1 MKNARILAT
10 LAVCLLVL
18 CAFPTL
24 CLADF
29 FTLPGNFLYALNSM
43 NDVMD
48 VTADGTIGVVLT
60 FVSSPDIG
68 GQLTSFDPVTGQ
80 VFDSQFVSFG
90 PAGVRIA
97 NTPDGPRVV
106 VLTTEGGP
114 NTVTIYDLSSSG
126 ALTQRARTRLTDS
139 IVDFRSN
146 VIVSSADIGFVVVH
160 ISDQNYQIL
169 SFSLDD
175 AAILGRLAVQ
185 SPLPSL
191 GMTEVEGQ
199 RTLVYVTGISPQ
211 SAVVAIDG
219 SDPTQMHELGTV
231 QLVRNEEFSAS
242 PYVDFAFSSDGRYVF
257 VANQF
262 FDFAAVDLS
271 NMEMIASLDSGFRF
285 LRVKVVQQNSRRLL
299 ALLSGATGTFSGNN
313 ALVLLDASDPANMQ
327 ILNTL
332 DVTNDF
338 PLYLTFS
345 MAGDEILAAN
355 DFKLKSFDVP
365 TLATLWERPFPNPSE
380 GHPHQILTFG
390 QPEMVLAARGAV
402 SSTLGSFLVYGP

>member
-1 MKNARILAT
+1 MKNVRIPAI
-10 LAVCLLVL
+10 LAVCILVR
-18 CAFPTL
+18 CASPTP

-60 FVSSPDIG
+60 FVSSPDVG

-126 ALTQRARTRLTDS
+126 ALSQRARTRLTDS
-139 IVDFRSN
+139 IIDFRSN
-146 VIVSSADIGFVVVH
+146 LIVSSASVGFILVC
-160 ISDQNYQIL
+160 ISDQDFQIL

-175 AAILGRLAVQ
+175 GSILGRLAVR

-191 GMTEVEGQ
+191 GVKEVEGSH
-199 RTLVYVTGISPQ
+199 TLVYVTFSQQ

-219 SDPTQMHELGTV
+219 SDPTQMQELGTV
-231 QLVRNEEFSAS
+231 QLTRNQQFSAS
-242 PYVDFAFSSDGRYVF
+242 TYVDFAFSSDGRYVF

-271 NMEMIASLDSGFRF
+271 NMELIASLDSGFRF
-285 LRVKVVQQNSRRLL
+285 LRVKLVEQNSQRLL
-299 ALLSGATGTFSGNN
+299 ALLSGPTGTGGNSV
-313 ALVLLDASDPANMQ
+313 LLLLDASDPVNLQ

-338 PLYLTFS
+338 PSYLTFS
-345 MAGDEILAAN
+345 MAGDKILAAS
-355 DFKLKSFDVP
+355 DLKLKSLDVP
-365 TLATLWERPFPNPSE
+365 TLTTVWELPIPNPSE

-390 QPEMVLAARGAV
+390 QPEMVLAAWGIV
-402 SSTLGSFLVYGP
+402 TSTLGSFLISGP